1 METLTMFI
9 IVRRIGSIVESNK
22 TAIELVSSVMAQ
34 ACHVSTAVLHA
45 TRDQANTIAYLN
57 DTKNMHKVVLETK
70 NAGSL
75 EKLEEALAG
84 HEIPTYKWI
93 EQPENIPTALAT
105 MPIGERSPEVKAI
118 FKKYCSLYR

>member
-9 IVRRIGSIVESNK
+9 VVRKDLAK
-22 TAIELVSSVMAQ
+22 TLGWNTGSVMAQ
-34 ACHVSTAVLHA
+34 ACHAATAVLHM
-45 TRDQANTIAYLN
+45 TRDHPNTVAYLE

-75 EKLEEALAG
+75 EKLETALQE
-84 HEIPTYKWI
+84 HHIPVYKWI

-105 MPIGERSPEVKAI
+105 MPIGERSQEVKDA
-118 FKKYCSLYR
+118 FKKLCSLYR